1 MERGCET
8 AGLRDRPLLDR
19 RAARGEIGGSEGVSS
34 GRMTWSP
41 DYTK

>member
-8 AGLRDRPLLDR
+8 AGLRDR
-19 RAARGEIGGSEGVSS
+19 RAGRGEIGGSEGVSS